1 MKASIDNDTFI
12 QKNLTSLVKRFPR
25 QMIVICNGEI
35 FTDKDA
41 VPQARKKFPKS
52 VPLLFPVPAPEEF
65 NHLL

>member
-1 MKASIDNDTFI
+1 MKTNIDNDTFI
-12 QKNLTSLVKRFPR
+12 SNNLEYLVERFPR

-35 FTDKDA
+35 FTGKDA
-41 VPQARKKFPKS
+41 VPQARKKFSKS